1 MQYKLKVLHQILVL
15 NFRDLFATEDLDSK
29 VEAVRAISML
39 LQGPFEIGNM
49 VLGFEGVSGIM
60 LALAQSDRAIHQV
73 YSII

>member
-1 MQYKLKVLHQILVL
+1 
-15 NFRDLFATEDLDSK
+15 

-49 VLGFEGVSGIM
+49 ILGFEGVNGIM

-73 YSII
+73 RTDFQMLKKINI